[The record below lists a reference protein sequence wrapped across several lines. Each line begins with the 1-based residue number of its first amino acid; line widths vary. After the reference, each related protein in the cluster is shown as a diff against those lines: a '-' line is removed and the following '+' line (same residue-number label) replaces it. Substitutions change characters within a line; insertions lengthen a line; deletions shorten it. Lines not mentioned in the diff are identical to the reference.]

1 MSNQP
6 PIEVPQGAIRLN
18 TDSQKL
24 EFYAQDRWFEM
35 ATDVPTLDGGAR
47 GLFATMSPNATTT
60 TDAVDFITI
69 STAGNATDF
78 GNLTVA
84 RNGAAGLGSRSRAL
98 FAGGRTTPSDSNIID
113 FHQFASTGNFTDFGD
128 LTDTSAY
135 QKGLANQTRGVNAG
149 GYAPPINDIIDFV
162 TIASTGNALDFG
174 NLDQNIGGGPGGGAS
189 PTRGVFSGG
198 YNPSPALTALNILQ
212 FITIA
217 STGNSQ
223 DFGDMTVLRTH
234 NAQATSSTR
243 SVIAMGYNK
252 TPSTGNYNNQPTSEV
267 FTFATLGNATNFG
280 DMINTGISPGGT
292 SDSVRGVWA
301 GGGSTN
307 AIQYVT
313 IATLGDSVDFGDLV
327 TAGGWMGGCSNGHG
341 GL

>member
-24 EFYAQDRWFEM
+24 EFYAQDRWYEM

-47 GLFATMSPNATTT
+47 GLFATMSPNASDVTN
-60 TDAVDFITI
+60 AVDFITI

-78 GNLTVA
+78 GNLSQA
-84 RNGAAGLGSRSRAL
+84 RNGAAGLGSRTRGL
-98 FAGGRTTPSDSNIID
+98 FAGGRNHPADTNIID
-113 FHQFASTGNFTDFGD
+113 FHEFASTGNFTDFGD

-149 GYAPPINDIIDFV
+149 GYSPSINDIIDFV

-198 YNPSPALTALNILQ
+198 YNPSPGLTALNILQ

-217 STGNSQ
+217 STGNSR

-234 NAQATSSTR
+234 NAQATSATR

-252 TPSTGNYNNQPTSEV
+252 TPSTGNYDNQATSDV
-267 FTFATLGNATNFG
+267 FTFATLGNATSFG

-301 GGGSTN
+301 GGSSTN
-307 AIQYVT
+307 TIQYVNIST
-313 IATLGDSVDFGDLV
+313 QGDAVDFGDLV
-327 TAGGWMGGCSNGHG
+327 TSGGWMGGVSNGHG